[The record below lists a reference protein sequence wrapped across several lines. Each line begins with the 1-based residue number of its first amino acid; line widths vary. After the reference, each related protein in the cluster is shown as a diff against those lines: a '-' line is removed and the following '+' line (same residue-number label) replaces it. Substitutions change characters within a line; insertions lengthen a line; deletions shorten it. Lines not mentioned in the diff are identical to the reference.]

1 MPRGSSKAKF
11 YGVARG
17 REPGVYSTWDEASA
31 QVTGIKGAV
40 HKSFGTEAE
49 AEAWVAAQ
57 RGGDPGGDPRP
68 SESARLRSPATSP
81 IPPRARPSSSA
92 RLGATSPPP
101 ARRAMSTN
109 AGFADAENAAKD
121 DPSTISTDKRYLLAF
136 DGACRGNPGPS
147 GAGALIKEITKIPAA
162 RESRDE
168 SRDESHLTDSGA
180 VVYELASYL
189 GDALTNN
196 ESEYLA
202 LIAGLR
208 AASELGCADVEVI
221 GDSKLVI
228 NQVSN
233 VWQVKKPNLV
243 PLWEEA
249 RAVIASAP
257 FKNQISMTHVERE
270 RNAEADALANAAIEL
285 GRSRGLNVNVA
296 RGYVRPSRDE
306 TVTGTV
312 TESVTETVTGTVAE
326 PSRGFGG
333 GGGRGKALD
342 GGSFANG
349 DAYGASSTRKRLA
362 RLDGFSSETFGG
374 FASSRVASFA
384 RPVRLNA
391 GNGFEFRGSVSPGRK
406 RAFPSVSPVAPTASE
421 GEAEGF
427 AFGADAKASRRS
439 AERVDRNGFGRP
451 KESTESKSASQSP
464 DPAMFA
470 SMTVSRMRRAEVNR
484 LAPGLLRAARF
495 FV

>member
-1 MPRGSSKAKF
+1 M
-11 YGVARG
+11 
-17 REPGVYSTWDEASA
+17 
-31 QVTGIKGAV
+31 
-40 HKSFGTEAE
+40 
-49 AEAWVAAQ
+49 
-57 RGGDPGGDPRP
+57 
-68 SESARLRSPATSP
+68 
-81 IPPRARPSSSA
+81 
-92 RLGATSPPP
+92 
-101 ARRAMSTN
+101 
-109 AGFADAENAAKD
+109 
-121 DPSTISTDKRYLLAF
+121 
-136 DGACRGNPGPS
+136 
-147 GAGALIKEITKIPAA
+147 
-162 RESRDE
+162 
-168 SRDESHLTDSGA
+168 
-180 VVYELASYL
+180 
-189 GDALTNN
+189 
-196 ESEYLA
+196 
-202 LIAGLR
+202 
-208 AASELGCADVEVI
+208 
-221 GDSKLVI
+221 
-228 NQVSN
+228 
-233 VWQVKKPNLV
+233 
-243 PLWEEA
+243 
-249 RAVIASAP
+249 
-257 FKNQISMTHVERE
+257 
-270 RNAEADALANAAIEL
+270 
-285 GRSRGLNVNVA
+285 NVNVA

-312 TESVTETVTGTVAE
+312 TESVTERGDGIGDGNGGRE
-326 PSRGFGG
+326 PSGNRRAAVGG

-342 GGSFANG
+342 GGPFANG
-349 DAYGASSTRKRLA
+349 DAYGASSTRTRLA